1 MSWKYFNPWWIAEE
15 EFMSPILLKFEDND
29 FCLFCLRFFLLHFTF
44 CDSES
49 DTLLFY
55 SAALTSAANLHELGK
70 KCFYIIF
77 SHSKWYFI
85 AVEILGG
92 LSIQTANLMG
102 AFDIAHWFVY
112 RTIGIGESLVSWLAS
127 VTQRNEWINLT
138 LLSALLKK
146 LSLQ

>member
-1 MSWKYFNPWWIAEE
+1 
-15 EFMSPILLKFEDND
+15 MSPIILKFEDND
-29 FCLFCLRFFLLHFTF
+29 FCLFCLHFFLLHFTF

-92 LSIQTANLMG
+92 LSIQNSNLMG
-102 AFDIAHWFVY
+102 AFDIAY
-112 RTIGIGESLVSWLAS
+112 
-127 VTQRNEWINLT
+127 
-138 LLSALLKK
+138 
-146 LSLQ
+146 